1 MEDGFHGHCYC
12 GQPHSC
18 SDLCE
23 CEGICKV
30 SIEMVQKEEEEFV
43 GARGTFKVGIRVDSY
58 KWRPDSNPSHM
69 TMFPPPLRN
78 MRVDLV

>member
-1 MEDGFHGHCYC
+1 MEDGFHGHHYC

-43 GARGTFKVGIRVDSY
+43 GARGTFKVGIRVDA
-58 KWRPDSNPSHM
+58 
-69 TMFPPPLRN
+69 
-78 MRVDLV
+78 